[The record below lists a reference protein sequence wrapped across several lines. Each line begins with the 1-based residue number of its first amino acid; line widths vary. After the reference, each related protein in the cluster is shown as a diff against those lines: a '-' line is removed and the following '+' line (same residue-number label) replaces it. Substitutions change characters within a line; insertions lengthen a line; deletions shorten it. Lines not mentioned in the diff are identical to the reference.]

1 MSNKFRKKKKKKK
14 KKNAKKAK
22 KAKNAKVNNQSFMV
36 SHPILKN

>member
-1 MSNKFRKKKKKKK
+1 MSNKFRKKKKKK